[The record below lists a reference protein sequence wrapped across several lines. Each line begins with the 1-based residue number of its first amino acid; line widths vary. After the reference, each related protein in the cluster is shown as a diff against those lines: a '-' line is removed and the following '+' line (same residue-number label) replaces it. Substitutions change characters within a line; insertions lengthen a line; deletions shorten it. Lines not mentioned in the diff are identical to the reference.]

1 MEAKSRIMRI
11 KMKLCMF
18 WISTNQHL
26 QLVNNDKITN
36 RNLSE
41 IFFYPLQTAFNL
53 NLTSDKNVTFKNRK
67 HYSLSKKES
76 LSLPVF

>member
-1 MEAKSRIMRI
+1 MHNIFRISDFDQAKSRIMRI
-11 KMKLCMF
+11 KMELCMF

-41 IFFYPLQTAFNL
+41 IFFYLLQNCIQPKPALFFQ
-53 NLTSDKNVTFKNRK
+53 VTKM
-67 HYSLSKKES
+67 
-76 LSLPVF
+76 